1 MKENRDISV
10 TPADFSDMQ
19 GLVRFGHGKLTEAE
33 FLLLTISDAH
43 AARDWLATAPITS
56 AEWMDTPPEAALQ
69 VAFTASGL
77 QALGLSG
84 EVLSKFSQP
93 FLAGMAG
100 EESRIRRLGDT
111 GGNAP
116 DNWVW
121 EGGKIHVL
129 LMLYAREGGLDSLK
143 STLLK
148 GGFKDAFDVAHALP
162 TRPND
167 GIEPF
172 GFADGISE
180 PKVDWD
186 QQSPPP
192 KHGREKYANLIAPGE
207 IVLGHVN
214 EYKEVSPSP
223 QIIAGEGSAEQTGA
237 AMGSHDFGYNGSYLV
252 LRQLEQDVPGFW
264 RFLDSAAGGDAAQRE
279 AFATAMVG
287 RARDG
292 TPLIRSR
299 REIEGGRK
307 GNDFTY
313 EGDVDGVVCPVGAHI
328 RRANPRTGDQPPG
341 VDSRWAWITST
352 LGFRRRRDGLPGRHD
367 LVASTRFHRL
377 VRRGRA
383 YGPPL
388 SPEQALSGKAGSK
401 GARGLHFVCLC
412 ADITRQFEFVQNA
425 WMSSPTFDGLHGE
438 ADPIVGSRE
447 PVGGVAS
454 DSFSI
459 QSATGI
465 AERLEGLPQF
475 VTVKGGGYFFLPGL
489 RALRF
494 LAGQKD

>member
-1 MKENRDISV
+1 MKEKGDILV
-10 TPADFSDMQ
+10 TRPDFSDMQ

-33 FLLLTISDAH
+33 FLLLAVSDVQV
-43 AARDWLATAPITS
+43 ARDWLATAPITS
-56 AEWMDTPPEAALQ
+56 AEWMDPPPETALQ

-77 QALGLSG
+77 QALELSG
-84 EVLSKFSQP
+84 EVLSQFSQP

-100 EESRIRRLGDT
+100 EESRTRRLGDT

-116 DNWVW
+116 ANWAW
-121 EGGKIHVL
+121 DDGEIHVL

-143 STLLK
+143 STLMDSV
-148 GGFKDAFDVAHALP
+148 FKDAFDIAQALP
-162 TRPND
+162 TRLND

-186 QQSPPP
+186 QQNPPP

-207 IVLGHVN
+207 IVLGYVN
-214 EYKEVSPSP
+214 EYKEVSPAP
-223 QIIAGEGSAEQTGA
+223 QIIGDEGH
-237 AMGSHDFGYNGSYLV
+237 HDFGRNGSYLV
-252 LRQLEQDVPGFW
+252 LRQLEQDVAGFW
-264 RFLDSAAGGDAAQRE
+264 RYLDSAANGDAVQRE
-279 AFATAMVG
+279 ALATAMVG

-292 TPLIRSR
+292 KPLIKGR

-313 EGDVDGVVCPVGAHI
+313 EDDVDGVVCPVGAHI

-341 VDSRWAWITST
+341 VDSRWAWLTST

-377 VRRGRA
+377 ARRGRA

-388 SPEQALSGKAGSK
+388 SPEQALSSMPDTQGP
-401 GARGLHFVCLC
+401 RGLHFICLC

-425 WMSSPTFDGLHGE
+425 WMASPTFDGLHGE

-447 PVGGVAS
+447 PVGGVPS

-459 QSATGI
+459 QNATGI
-465 AERLEGLPQF
+465 AKRLEGLPQF
-475 VTVKGGGYFFLPGL
+475 VTVRGGGYFFLPSM
-489 RALRF
+489 RAIRF
-494 LAGQKD
+494 LAGQND

>member
-1 MKENRDISV
+1 MRKDLDISV
-10 TPADFSDMQ
+10 TPVDFSDMQ

-33 FLLLTISDAH
+33 FLLLTISSPQ
-43 AARDWLATAPITS
+43 AARDWLETAPITS
-56 AEWMDTPPEAALQ
+56 AEWTDTPPETALQ
-69 VAFTASGL
+69 IAFTASGL

-84 EVLSKFSQP
+84 EVLSQFSQP

-116 DNWVW
+116 GNWVW
-121 EGGKIHVL
+121 DGGQVHVL
-129 LMLYAREGGLDSLK
+129 AMLYAREGGLASLK
-143 STLLK
+143 SALLE
-148 GGFKDAFDVAHALP
+148 GRFKDAFDVIHELP
-162 TRPND
+162 TRSND

-214 EYKEVSPSP
+214 EYKEVSPAP
-223 QIIAGEGSAEQTGA
+223 QIIGGEGYN
-237 AMGSHDFGYNGSYLV
+237 DFGFNGSYLV

-264 RFLDSAAGGDAAQRE
+264 RYVDSAAGGDPAHRE
-279 AFATAMVG
+279 ALATAMVG

-292 TPLIRSR
+292 TPLIKGR

-313 EGDVDGVVCPVGAHI
+313 EDDVDGVVCPVGAHI

-341 VDSRWAWITST
+341 VESRWAWITNT
-352 LGFRRRRDGLPGRHD
+352 LGFRRRPDGLPGRHD

-377 VRRGRA
+377 ARRGRA
-383 YGPPL
+383 YGSPL
-388 SPEQALSGKAGSK
+388 SPEQALSGKPDTQE
-401 GARGLHFVCLC
+401 ARGLHFICLC

-438 ADPIVGSRE
+438 ADPLVGSRE
-447 PVGGVAS
+447 PVGGVPT

-459 QSATGI
+459 QTATGI

-475 VTVKGGGYFFLPGL
+475 VTVKGGGYFFLPSL
-489 RALRF
+489 RAIRF